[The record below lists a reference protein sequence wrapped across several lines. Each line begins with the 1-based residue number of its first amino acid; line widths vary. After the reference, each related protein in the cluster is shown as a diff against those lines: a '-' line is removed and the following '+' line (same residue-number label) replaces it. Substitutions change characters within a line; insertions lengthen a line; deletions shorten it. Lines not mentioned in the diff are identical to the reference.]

1 MILNSLPLMK
11 QLYLFLPRPVL
22 SKTQIKWD
30 LLVAKYGGQI
40 KIFNIG
46 SIHAYLICLLIKAA
60 FLLKCFAQ
68 DKDRSLMLI

>member
-11 QLYLFLPRPVL
+11 ELYLFLPRPVL

-40 KIFNIG
+40 KIFIG

-60 FLLKCFAQ
+60 FLLKCFA
-68 DKDRSLMLI
+68 KYEIKIGV